1 MGMAVNAVEVYIVD
15 LNNTQLYWTM
25 DLDNEIYTNLN
36 PNRRLFASA
45 KTISDVVDRIG
56 KGFVESWWDE
66 SDGEEPIDFIK
77 NYCEEFGCEDEYES
91 MKEQVRKFE
100 FSELTK
106 IVLLANNESD
116 GCRNYEAVVYDC
128 ETKIAKYNKADATW
142 GTNYYR
148 NPRDCSPSPLE
159 FIKSLL

>member
-15 LNNTQLYWTM
+15 VNNTQFYWTM

-36 PNRRLFASA
+36 PNGGLFASA

-91 MKEQVRKFE
+91 MREQVSKFE

-116 GCRNYEAVVYDC
+116 GCRNYEAVVYDF
-128 ETKIAKYNKADATW
+128 ETKIAEYNKA
-142 GTNYYR
+142 G
-148 NPRDCSPSPLE
+148 
-159 FIKSLL
+159 